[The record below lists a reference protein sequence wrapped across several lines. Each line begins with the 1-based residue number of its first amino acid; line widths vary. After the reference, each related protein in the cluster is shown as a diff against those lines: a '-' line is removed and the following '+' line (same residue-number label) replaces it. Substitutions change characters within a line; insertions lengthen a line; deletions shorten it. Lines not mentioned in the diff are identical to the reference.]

1 MMVSG
6 GVKYAKGGADE
17 ETRDEGRG
25 FTETFVL
32 VPNQEAHGPKAP
44 RGLKK
49 WLIQSQN
56 FRLVL

>member
-1 MMVSG
+1 MVSG
-6 GVKYAKGGADE
+6 GVKYFKSGTDE
-17 ETRDEGRG
+17 EVRDESRG

-32 VPNQEAHGPKAP
+32 VPNMEAQGPKAP

>member
-1 MMVSG
+1 MVSG
-6 GVKYAKGGADE
+6 GVKYFKSAADE
-17 ETRDEGRG
+17 EVRDESRG

-32 VPNQEAHGPKAP
+32 VPHMEAQGAKAP